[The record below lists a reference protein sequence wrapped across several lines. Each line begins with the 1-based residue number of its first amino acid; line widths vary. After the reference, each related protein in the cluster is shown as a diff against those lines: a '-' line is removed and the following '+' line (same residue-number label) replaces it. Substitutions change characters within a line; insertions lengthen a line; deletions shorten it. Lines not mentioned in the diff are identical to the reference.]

1 MTWFNHSFEA
11 FAFALLSIIFE
22 GIPFLL
28 LGSLISGF
36 VDVYVSSE
44 RVIKMLP
51 KNPILG
57 AFAAGLMG
65 LIFPICECGS
75 VVVVRRFLRKGLP
88 IGSAVAYMLAAPIV
102 SPVVAISTYKAFTG
116 QSPELMVMLRLG
128 MGFVIA
134 FGVALVFQKLPK
146 NRILKDSLADSGPKF
161 RRTGLQTSITSSQEI
176 SDTPAEPDFSTLVS
190 KASPGKKFL
199 LAIQSATADFL
210 DVTVFFIIGA
220 SLASLFIGFKEASMM
235 GITEAPFLSIIA
247 LMGLASLLC
256 LCSTTDAF
264 IAANAFGQFSLAAK
278 LGFLTFGPMFDFKLF
293 WLYSMIFKKRVVTM
307 LGIGLFL
314 IVSFICW
321 RIDLVEKS
329 RNPAAQVQT
338 PVAETQESSPLTK
351 PLSLELPKQ

>member
-11 FAFALLSIIFE
+11 FAYALLSIIFE

-51 KNPILG
+51 KNPVLG
-57 AFAAGLMG
+57 ALAAALMG

-134 FGVALVFQKLPK
+134 FGVALIFQRLPR
-146 NRILKDSLADSGPKF
+146 NRILKDSLADSPKF
-161 RRTGLQTSITSSQEI
+161 RRTGLQTSITSNSET
-176 SDTPAEPDFSTLVS
+176 SDTPAEPDFNTLVA

-220 SLASLFIGFKEASMM
+220 SLASLFIGFKEASLI
-235 GITEAPFLSIIA
+235 GITEAPFLSIIV

-264 IAANAFGQFSLAAK
+264 IAANAFGQFSMAAK

-307 LGIGLFL
+307 LGIGLFI

-321 RIDLVEKS
+321 RIDAVEKS
-329 RNPAAQVQT
+329 RNPALQT
-338 PVAETQESSPLTK
+338 PVAETQETSPLTK
-351 PLSLELPKQ
+351 PLSLELPQQ